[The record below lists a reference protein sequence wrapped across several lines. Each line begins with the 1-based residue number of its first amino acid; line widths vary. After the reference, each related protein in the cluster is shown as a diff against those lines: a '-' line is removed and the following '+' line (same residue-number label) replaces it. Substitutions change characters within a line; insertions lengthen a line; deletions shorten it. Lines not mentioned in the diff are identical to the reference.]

1 MNNYEVWN
9 ELGNLYLMSGAYEP
23 AVHAYA
29 RSIQLNSKFG
39 KSYSNLAM
47 AFVHSGKYKEAI
59 KLYRHSIELLPDIKD
74 KSITWNRLGILY
86 RQIRDYKN
94 ALEAYQQADILD
106 PQQNDAK
113 NGMGADVKLPLTVSM
128 PLIDLNSIFDKDVPS
143 DEGVKVLQTE
153 ESNVKSNPAKAQ
165 VKMQWVDDDLVPLD
179 FKKIQQEMEKQKGD
193 SEIAANEQGKWE
205 FNYLE
210 DTTFPK
216 NLASIENDPAIQAE
230 ELINN
235 FQPNEVIDNE
245 PLQSDL
251 KAEDSQI
258 TKTHKSE
265 YKYPVESTVAVNIQ
279 TEHPL
284 SELSTEELK
293 AIELDIAKYKTETI
307 NNPRNVTAW
316 ERLGDAYKSAGMY
329 KEGIQAIKNAI
340 ANNSTKPSYYY
351 RLGLMYAAE
360 RREAEAVLAFQK
372 VLELNPKHMLAHA
385 SLGSHYRKMGMDEQA
400 QIHIKQA
407 LSTNFANENEYNRAC
422 LEAICGNTDRAIELL
437 EIALQTKQTYI
448 NWVRN
453 DPDLDSLHN
462 DYRFK
467 TLLTNYTISAQ

>member
-1 MNNYEVWN
+1 MNNHEVWN
-9 ELGNLYLMSGAYEP
+9 ELGNLYFMSGAYEP
-23 AVHAYA
+23 AIHAYV

-39 KSYSNLAM
+39 KSFSNLAL
-47 AFVHSGKYKEAI
+47 AFVHSGKYTEAI
-59 KLYRHSIELLPDIKD
+59 KLYRHSIELLPDLKD
-74 KSITWNRLGILY
+74 KAITWNRLGILY
-86 RQIRDYKN
+86 RQIKDYKN
-94 ALEAYQQADILD
+94 ALEAYQQADLLD

-113 NGMGADVKLPLTVSM
+113 NGVSTDIKLPLSVSM
-128 PLIDLNSIFDKDVPS
+128 PQIDLNSIFDKSVS
-143 DEGVKVLQTE
+143 TDEGVKVSQTE
-153 ESNVKSNPAKAQ
+153 EVNLKSNSLKAQ

-179 FKKIQQEMEKQKGD
+179 IEKIQQEMASQKEG
-193 SEIAANEQGKWE
+193 SEAEVKFYNDLTI
-205 FNYLE
+205 
-210 DTTFPK
+210 
-216 NLASIENDPAIQAE
+216 IENGPGIQAE
-230 ELINN
+230 DLINN
-235 FQPNEVIDNE
+235 FQPSEAIEKE
-245 PLQSDL
+245 PAQGET

-258 TKTHKSE
+258 
-265 YKYPVESTVAVNIQ
+265 PESHTSVYEDQVKFTAAVQ
-279 TEHPL
+279 VQKESPL
-284 SELSTEELK
+284 PEISPEELK

-329 KEGIQAIKNAI
+329 KEGIQALKNAI

-360 RREAEAVLAFQK
+360 RKEAEAILAFQK

-385 SLGSHYRKMGMDEQA
+385 SLGSHYRKIGMDEQA

-467 TLLTNYTISAQ
+467 TLLTNYTVSAQGVM